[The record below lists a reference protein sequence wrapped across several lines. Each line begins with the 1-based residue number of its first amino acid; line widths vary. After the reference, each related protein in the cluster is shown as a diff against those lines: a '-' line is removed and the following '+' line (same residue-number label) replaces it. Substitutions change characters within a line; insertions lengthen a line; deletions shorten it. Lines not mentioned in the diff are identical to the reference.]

1 MPFAASCC
9 DGSGRSQSSG
19 TRASSYGR
27 PSRVVAIVNRTIA
40 LCLEHCNTFAAQ
52 PAPPNS
58 LHAYCGQR
66 ALATRT
72 GRPVAFSAVIGRASM
87 GAANGLGGLDVADI
101 RTCGC
106 RVPGVD
112 LGGRLSAGV
121 EERGFEERV
130 EDRVHKRRTVL
141 VRKQRR
147 GWSLGHRPG
156 TPRAARCLGRRRTGR
171 PPLRLAR

>member
-112 LGGRLSAGV
+112 LGGRLSAQAWRSAALRSESRIECISGEPSSSANRGV
-121 EERGFEERV
+121 DGLSV
-130 EDRVHKRRTVL
+130 TV
-141 VRKQRR
+141 
-147 GWSLGHRPG
+147 
-156 TPRAARCLGRRRTGR
+156 RA
-171 PPLRLAR
+171 RLAQLDVSNGVTRVTL